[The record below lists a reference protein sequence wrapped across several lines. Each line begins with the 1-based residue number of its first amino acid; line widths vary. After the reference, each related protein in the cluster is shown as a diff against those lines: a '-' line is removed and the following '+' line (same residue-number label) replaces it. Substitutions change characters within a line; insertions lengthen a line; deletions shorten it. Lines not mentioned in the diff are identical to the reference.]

1 MTSELNSD
9 TAVETPAGDA
19 GNRKRLVYCDTGII
33 VAIVMGE
40 VDPFF
45 DEAVRFLETVKSS
58 GIRLVISNLTL
69 AEAVDV
75 IRKRIK
81 ANYRCTDDSGKER
94 EAVDAAAAV
103 AVRDLGRFI
112 NGLKADRMADMYED
126 ITKARPD
133 IARIYEKI
141 LDSQGKTPQA
151 RRGNTYRHEGIGPI
165 DWLHIALARLAGA
178 RAICTTDKALMQ
190 VCGDKRCGGMEIIL
204 LRPQ

>member
-1 MTSELNSD
+1 MTAEPTYD
-9 TAVETPAGDA
+9 TAAQTPTSATA
-19 GNRKRLVYCDTGII
+19 SQRLVYCDTGII

-45 DEAVRFLETVKSS
+45 DEAMRFLAAVKSS
-58 GIRLVISNLTL
+58 GARLVISNLTL

-94 EAVDAAAAV
+94 VAVDAEAAT

-112 NGLKADRMADMYED
+112 NGLKADKMADMYED

-133 IARIYEKI
+133 IERIYEKI
-141 LDSQGKTPQA
+141 LDSQGETPQA
-151 RRGNTYRHEGIGPI
+151 RRGNTYRHKGIGPI
-165 DWLHIALARLAGA
+165 DWIHIALARLAGA
-178 RAICTTDKALMQ
+178 RAICTTDKALTQ
-190 VCGDKRCGGMEIIL
+190 VGGDRQYDSIEIIV
-204 LRPQ
+204 LRTR